1 MTRRYEDQE
10 QEFTINKE
18 SVKVMLEVSKLL
30 FEDIPTE
37 KQIINTLADITRSR
51 FKVIEG
57 GKANGEK
64 TSSL

>member
-37 KQIINTLADITRSR
+37 KQIINTLADMNRSR